1 MRFVKKRR
9 LNEIDAVSDDDPLSG
24 VANLFD
30 VGLVFVVALL
40 VMLFSAYHLQD
51 LFDQNSD
58 MTIMKKTADD
68 QLEIITKKGVKIEAV
83 KVSKSKTKG
92 RGERLG
98 TAYRL
103 KDGTMVYVPQ

>member
-1 MRFVKKRR
+1 MKFMKKRR
-9 LNEIDAVSDDDPLSG
+9 FNDIEAATDNDPLSG
-24 VANLFD
+24 IANLFD
-30 VGLVFVVALL
+30 IGLVFIVALL

>member
-1 MRFVKKRR
+1 MKFVKKRR
-9 LNEIDAVSDDDPLSG
+9 FNTVDDVTDDDPLSG

>member
-1 MRFVKKRR
+1 MKFIKKRR
-9 LNEIDAVSDDDPLSG
+9 FNDIDAVTDDDPLSG

>member
-1 MRFVKKRR
+1 MKFMKKRR
-9 LNEIDAVSDDDPLSG
+9 YDDMDAAADHDPLSG

-30 VGLVFVVALL
+30 LGLVFIVSLL
-40 VMLFSAYHLQD
+40 IMLFSAYHLQD
-51 LFDQNSD
+51 LFDTTSN

-68 QLEIITKKGVKIEAV
+68 QLEIITKTGVKIEAM
-83 KVSKSKTKG
+83 KVSKSQAKG

-103 KDGTMVYVPQ
+103 QDGTMVYVPK

>member
-1 MRFVKKRR
+1 MKFIKKRR
-9 LNEIDAVSDDDPLSG
+9 FNLDDGSDEDPMSS

-30 VGLVFVVALL
+30 VGLVFIVALL

-51 LFDQNSD
+51 LFDQNSN

-98 TAYRL
+98 TAYKL